1 MEADVLGLT
10 YSQIRDVSTVTPVA
24 LDVQSEGNVFEL
36 KSADKIVP
44 ETEEVTEEVSGK
56 NETFGSWQAL
66 TDRCRLEDNSQN
78 HLAGL
83 DGTITAI
90 EGWT

>member
-44 ETEEVTEEVSGK
+44 ETEEVSGK